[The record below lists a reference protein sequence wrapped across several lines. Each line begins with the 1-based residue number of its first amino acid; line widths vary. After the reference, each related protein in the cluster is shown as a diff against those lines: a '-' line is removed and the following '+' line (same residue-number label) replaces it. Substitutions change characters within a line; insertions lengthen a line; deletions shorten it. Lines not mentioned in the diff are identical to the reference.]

1 MISILRFFFILNVR
15 VVVWSC
21 QGYYID
27 FVAYWSLIHIRTFPV
42 GYFHP
47 FQSWSVLRQVLQRW
61 KEHTRGSLMILLF
74 CCGPL
79 RRTLYGIFAYVLY
92 ALFGSNNT
100 LFVMR
105 LAWTTW
111 LDGHLTWNNSKWE
124 VCVCAKYST
133 RTVNGARVQ
142 FSSSRMMDSVDFHE
156 LHILYHPSTSFCT
169 FLSSGCFPNYGSGDN
184 MIFWSPLHCLCVC
197 TCLCACE

>member
-1 MISILRFFFILNVR
+1 MISILRFFFYPECSSCCVVLSGLLYRFCCILIPNTHPNVSSW
-15 VVVWSC
+15 VFSSVSELKC
-21 QGYYID
+21 FAPGT
-27 FVAYWSLIHIRTFPV
+27 SEMERT
-42 GYFHP
+42 H
-47 FQSWSVLRQVLQRW
+47 
-61 KEHTRGSLMILLF
+61 RGSLMILLF
-74 CCGPL
+74 GCGPL

-133 RTVNGARVQ
+133 RIGER
-142 FSSSRMMDSVDFHE
+142 
-156 LHILYHPSTSFCT
+156 
-169 FLSSGCFPNYGSGDN
+169 
-184 MIFWSPLHCLCVC
+184 C
-197 TCLCACE
+197 TCSVFK